1 MLTYMHEYYI
11 IIQVKIFLRYQ
22 VSFGSN
28 FSFKLISNKNFEEI
42 VTYLAY
48 TSPTLITNSSKL
60 TFYTSEP
67 NTVYNTKPQL
77 EVVEYI
83 TKYTGL
89 FLMELMSFP
98 DNSSYYR

>member
-1 MLTYMHEYYI
+1 M
-11 IIQVKIFLRYQ
+11 
-22 VSFGSN
+22 
-28 FSFKLISNKNFEEI
+28 SNKNVEEI
-42 VTYLAY
+42 ITYLAY
-48 TSPTLITNSSKL
+48 TSPTFITNSSKL

-83 TKYTGL
+83 TKSTGL

-98 DNSSYYR
+98 DNSSYYRSLIIRLISTSAHRFLNISIDMQL